1 MDSLKQYKGL
11 PPRIYYL
18 SFTRLIVEMG
28 MMFVFPFMSLL
39 LTQRLGYS
47 AIQAGYIMVVISFGN
62 MAGSLIGGKLADE
75 FGRKRTYSILTAI
88 IIASMIIAGFV
99 CTHKIVIPCI
109 FVSYSCVSAIMPAVS
124 AMIIDLSDESN
135 RNECFSLMYIFGNL
149 GCAAGPVIAGFL
161 FYRHMPMIFFSM
173 AVFYIIS
180 FVIIVS
186 KIQDDYVPNRL
197 RKHDIAEE
205 KEKSLL
211 SIVIHRPVMLVFVIC
226 LVVLT
231 ICYIELDYMLPLQLS
246 HVFGLDLG
254 SKLSSWTWAING
266 LFCVL
271 LTPAIIARIKGSK
284 PLFNIIFGCLLYV
297 VGFGMYALHINIPIF
312 IIAAIIWTAGEVVIN
327 NQATVFLADQA
338 PPTYNGRCIS
348 LYEFARGIGKCFGP
362 LIFSYILTYSSY
374 STAWILV
381 SGLCI
386 GVSLVVLLLHR
397 KSR

>member
-1 MDSLKQYKGL
+1 
-11 PPRIYYL
+11 
-18 SFTRLIVEMG
+18 
-28 MMFVFPFMSLL
+28 
-39 LTQRLGYS
+39 
-47 AIQAGYIMVVISFGN
+47 
-62 MAGSLIGGKLADE
+62 
-75 FGRKRTYSILTAI
+75 
-88 IIASMIIAGFV
+88 
-99 CTHKIVIPCI
+99 
-109 FVSYSCVSAIMPAVS
+109 
-124 AMIIDLSDESN
+124 
-135 RNECFSLMYIFGNL
+135 MYIFGNL